1 MADDEKWKQFQQWR
15 DAGAG
20 AAAPPAQGDPA
31 PADNKPPWTQGPI
44 DAAKGIAE
52 GAAKGVAGFPGA
64 SYIEPKS
71 VSDWA
76 ASSDP
81 NHPYS
86 EPVGKFAPLAVGS
99 AFMPDIPLFEAG
111 ANAPWL
117 ARLASKALQEGWKGG
132 ATGALEADPGH
143 REAGA
148 DTGGISAMMAAPVA
162 GAVSRFGAPVAAG
175 AAGLAHLGGG
185 HFFGGPWMAYHAMHP
200 LAGLAR
206 YLAHQRSIGGPVGAA
221 SEWGAKK
228 LGYDGGDD
236 GDKQQR

>member
-1 MADDEKWKQFQQWR
+1 MTDEEWQKFQQGR
-15 DAGAG
+15 ETLK
-20 AAAPPAQGDPA
+20 GDPTA
-31 PADNKPPWTQGPI
+31 PGGDNKPPWTQGPI

-52 GAAKGVAGFPGA
+52 GAAKGVAGLPGA

-86 EPVGKFAPLAVGS
+86 EPVGKVAPLAVGS
-99 AFMPDIPLFEAG
+99 MFMPDLPFLEAG

-117 ARLASKALQEGWKGG
+117 ARLASKAAQEGWKGG
-132 ATGALEADPGH
+132 VTGAAEADPNH
-143 REAGA
+143 RLAGA
-148 DTGGISAMMAAPVA
+148 DTGGISAMMAGPAA
-162 GAVSRFGAPVAAG
+162 SAVSRVGAPIAAG

-200 LAGLAR
+200 LASLAK
-206 YLAHQRSIGGPVGAA
+206 YLAQQRSVGGPVGAA
-221 SEWGAKK
+221 SEWAAKK
-228 LGYDGGDD
+228 MGYDTD
-236 GDKQQR
+236 GDQGQ